1 MNERLY
7 RSTTD
12 KFIAGVCGGLAE
24 YFRVDPSI
32 VRVLF
37 VLLAFASGV
46 GLLTYLVMCVVVPK
60 RPVGEVGPPPE
71 HLAGWNSYLP
81 GIILV
86 GIGVLMLIIHVF
98 RWIHWH
104 MIWPVIVILIGLAL
118 VFYHGGRSTREQH
131 TA

>member
-37 VLLAFASGV
+37 VLLSFASGV
-46 GLLTYLVMCVVVPK
+46 GLITYLVMCMVVPK
-60 RPVGEVGPPPE
+60 RPVGTVSPTPE

-81 GIILV
+81 GVILV
-86 GIGVLMLIIHVF
+86 GIGVLMLVIHVF
-98 RWIHWH
+98 RWINWH

-118 VFYHGGRSTREQH
+118 VFYHGGRSTREHH